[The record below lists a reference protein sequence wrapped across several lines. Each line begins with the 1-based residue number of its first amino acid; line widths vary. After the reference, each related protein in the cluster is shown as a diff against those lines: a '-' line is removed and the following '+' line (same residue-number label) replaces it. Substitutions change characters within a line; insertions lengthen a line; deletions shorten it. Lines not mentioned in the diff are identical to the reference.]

1 MRLVRYN
8 PLNEMAFW
16 GNSFNHFFNDS
27 VLKSETNQAWSPA
40 VDILNNEDNVV
51 LNIEL
56 PGLKK
61 EDISVKIEERVLTIQ
76 GERKT
81 DSEENKENYYR
92 RERTYGNFKR
102 SFNLSDDVLIDDV
115 NADFKDGILKLTL
128 KKDTT
133 KEELK
138 QITIN

>member
-51 LNIEL
+51 LNIEC
-56 PGLKK
+56 
-61 EDISVKIEERVLTIQ
+61 ER
-76 GERKT
+76 
-81 DSEENKENYYR
+81 R
-92 RERTYGNFKR
+92 RENVIK
-102 SFNLSDDVLIDDV
+102 SLL
-115 NADFKDGILKLTL
+115 
-128 KKDTT
+128 
-133 KEELK
+133 
-138 QITIN
+138 